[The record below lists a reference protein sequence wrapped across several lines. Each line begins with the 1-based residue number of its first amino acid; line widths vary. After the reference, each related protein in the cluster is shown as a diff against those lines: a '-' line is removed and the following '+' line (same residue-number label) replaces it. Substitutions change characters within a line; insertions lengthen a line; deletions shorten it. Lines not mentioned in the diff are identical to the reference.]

1 MDQGVRNLNSYCR
14 QMSDYAIKSM
24 LYEVAASPK
33 PGLVDRNN
41 PGAHDDMDIF
51 TFMDSISV
59 LGMYFYQCAEK
70 GLNFQGDDFTQ
81 LMETLRPIGIEAEED
96 MFQATSGV
104 NTHKGMIFSLGI
116 LSAAAASIYR
126 ETDQEKIENIEL
138 SNRVR
143 EMTRGISRELED
155 SHQKREE
162 DLTYGEFLY
171 RKHNIRGI
179 RGEVEDGFPT
189 VINFALPTFKKLFG
203 EDEEHINDVLVNT
216 LLSLM
221 AETED
226 SNVLGRHDLDT
237 LYYVQDRS
245 REALDLGGAFT
256 KKGLDSIKTMD
267 RDFIEK
273 NISSGGAADLLSVSL
288 MFYLIE
294 GGDL

>member
-24 LYEVAASPK
+24 LYEVAVSPK

-41 PGAHDDMDIF
+41 AGAHDDMDIF

-70 GLNFQGDDFTQ
+70 ALNFQEDNYIK
-81 LMETLRPIGIEAEED
+81 LMESLRPIGIEAEND
-96 MFQATSGV
+96 MFGATNGV

-116 LSAAAASIYR
+116 LSAAAASIYK
-126 ETDQEKIENIEL
+126 ETGQKEIGNIEL
-138 SNRVR
+138 ASRVK
-143 EMTRGISRELED
+143 EMTKGISKELKN
-155 SHQKREE
+155 SHEKSEE

-171 RKHNIRGI
+171 RKHDIRGI

-189 VINFALPTFKKLFG
+189 VIDFALPSFKKLYR
-203 EDEEHINDVLVNT
+203 ENDNHINDILVNT

-237 LYYVQDRS
+237 LYYVQKRS
-245 REALDLGGAFT
+245 KKALELGGAFT
-256 KKGLDSIKTMD
+256 KEGLDYIEAMD
-267 RDFIEK
+267 QDFIEK

-288 MFYLIE
+288 MFYLLE